1 MLCQNC
7 LKNPATV
14 HVTDLGGSAAK
25 EGESPVQERHLCEIC
40 AQALDLPH
48 VAPQK
53 KTVADIWKLLQI
65 SAQATRK
72 KGGPSCPHCGLTLE
86 EFRRKGR
93 LGCAKDYEVFA
104 PHLAE
109 LLERVHGARTHVGRL
124 PTALAPA
131 DASGSAA
138 QSSAESAQQP
148 IASSQNRESKLAD
161 LRVKLAAAIRAE
173 AYESAAR
180 LRDELRAL
188 ESAPPAGND

>member
-14 HVTDLGGSAAK
+14 HVTDLGGSAAQ

-48 VAPQK
+48 AAPQK

-109 LLERVHGARTHVGRL
+109 LLERVHGARSHVGRL
-124 PTALAPA
+124 PATLAQAPTTSESSVPAPA
-131 DASGSAA
+131 
-138 QSSAESAQQP
+138 AQQQT
-148 IASSQNRESKLAD
+148 ATSQNREARLAD
-161 LRVKLAAAIRAE
+161 LRAKLAAAIREE
-173 AYESAAR
+173 AYETAAR
-180 LRDELRAL
+180 FRDELRSL
-188 ESAPPAGND
+188 ESAPPAGDE

>member
-48 VAPQK
+48 AAPQK

-72 KGGPSCPHCGLTLE
+72 KGGPSCPHCGMTLE

-109 LLERVHGARTHVGRL
+109 VLERVHGARTHVGRL
-124 PTALAPA
+124 PAALAQAA
-131 DASGSAA
+131 DDPYVPQCA
-138 QSSAESAQQP
+138 QEAP
-148 IASSQNRESKLAD
+148 HDNASSLNREARLAD
-161 LRVKLAAAIRAE
+161 LRTKLAAAVREE

-188 ESAPPAGND
+188 ESAPPAGAE